1 MALGAEV
8 WAWAGDDGV
17 TLLALNG
24 AWTRALPAPGARPR
38 DLTFSPDGALVA
50 AAGIDGRA
58 RVWSVQDGVLLGLL
72 AGHEDRIP
80 ALEFTPDGQAL
91 VTVSWDSSARL
102 WSVPVLRQDRASLT
116 AEVLAA
122 WRDPSQDLNA
132 RVRLPTS
139 P

>member
-1 MALGAEV
+1 M
-8 WAWAGDDGV
+8 
-17 TLLALNG
+17 
-24 AWTRALPAPGARPR
+24 
-38 DLTFSPDGALVA
+38 
-50 AAGIDGRA
+50 
-58 RVWSVQDGVLLGLL
+58 LLGLL

-91 VTVSWDSSARL
+91 VTVSWDNSARL